1 MALRPAEHFTEFN
14 LAMWSL
20 SFSHVTVNRF
30 EQINKVLT
38 LLCTGRIDCK
48 YKYKMSKE
56 NAVLIKIITLYLN
69 IWTQKTPANRLM

>member
-20 SFSHVTVNRF
+20 SFRCVTVNTF
-30 EQINKVLT
+30 EQRNKGLT
-38 LLCTGRIDCK
+38 LLRTGRIDCK

-69 IWTQKTPANRLM
+69 IWTQKTPVNRLM

>member
-20 SFSHVTVNRF
+20 SFSRVTVNRF
-30 EQINKVLT
+30 EQRNKVLT
-38 LLCTGRIDCK
+38 LLGTGRIDC
-48 YKYKMSKE
+48 KYKMSKE